1 MSHSK
6 SEEAYSLLRDSSEDC
21 PEDFPSNT
29 TPSARRQ
36 LKLYILILIN
46 ILLLLINLFCGSFLL
61 EFHISSKSTSFSVH
75 SPLNKIIQTQTSHWN
90 LSLGDRTP
98 FTEAP
103 SRDVDALWDSISAPP
118 GNVGTI
124 IVQKEDLEK
133 SSLESIELADGSGY
147 LATVDVFHQLHCLD
161 FIRKYVFN
169 ATYQLSPAEHPLW
182 EDHIAHC
189 IDSIRLSLQCS
200 SDVSLIT
207 WKWVEGY
214 GNPWPD
220 FRSKH
225 ECRNWDDILGW
236 ASERRFDPNTPG
248 SFVHPELGPV
258 DGLEGKWFQNPLEGG
273 KPLRYVG
280 QN

>member
-75 SPLNKIIQTQTSHWN
+75 CTFSPRLNPYRLRQNLTLIPAPLNKIIQTQTSHWN

-147 LATVDVFHQLHCLD
+147 LATVDVFHQLHCLVSIVRYMQHGVTD
-161 FIRKYVFN
+161 ACLLGLYPKIRFQRDV
-169 ATYQLSPAEHPLW
+169 PAQSRR
-182 EDHIAHC
+182 A
-189 IDSIRLSLQCS
+189 SA
-200 SDVSLIT
+200 
-207 WKWVEGY
+207 
-214 GNPWPD
+214 
-220 FRSKH
+220 
-225 ECRNWDDILGW
+225 LG
-236 ASERRFDPNTPG
+236 
-248 SFVHPELGPV
+248 GPH
-258 DGLEGKWFQNPLEGG
+258 
-273 KPLRYVG
+273 R
-280 QN
+280 